1 MQTTIRS
8 FVEVDGVFTL
18 TCAYSDLENLNE
30 SWIIRDS
37 IERWKYLGD
46 KYITPRI
53 LNNETFE
60 EWRACILLAETY
72 FDLYGDESV
81 LPQCKAIEVTLEPQ
95 EIYLTYVRDVL
106 NVLVW

>member
-8 FVEVDGVFTL
+8 FVEDGGVFTL

-30 SWIIRDS
+30 SWIVRDS
-37 IERWKYLGD
+37 IQKWSYIPKT
-46 KYITPRI
+46 YITSPS
-53 LNNETFE
+53 LNNGSYER
-60 EWRACILLAETY
+60 WRACILLAETY

-95 EIYLTYVRDVL
+95 EIYITYVRNVL